1 MKRATDEI
9 LKRISDVDFIIEVL
23 DARGINLTSN
33 DELKRKIKTKPI
45 IQIALKNDLSDLKHN
60 DEEIVFCNIKNKE
73 TRDIII
79 HKLNSVF
86 SNKINSLKNKGL
98 TNPEFIGM
106 VVGIPN
112 VGKSSLI
119 NLLSKKISL
128 KVENRSGV
136 TKKQEIRRINKN
148 FYLIDTPGIFFKN
161 INNFEDGCKLVILNT
176 IRKDVVPITEVL
188 LVTYNYFLKNYNKQ
202 LKKFYDFNNNL
213 SFCEFVDFIA
223 KKYKFF
229 SMNNEIDLNRTYQFI
244 FDNFSNS
251 KICTFHFE

>member
-60 DEEIVFCNIKNKE
+60 DEEIVFFNIKNKE

-136 TKKQEIRRINKN
+136 TKKQ
-148 FYLIDTPGIFFKN
+148 
-161 INNFEDGCKLVILNT
+161 
-176 IRKDVVPITEVL
+176 
-188 LVTYNYFLKNYNKQ
+188 
-202 LKKFYDFNNNL
+202 
-213 SFCEFVDFIA
+213 
-223 KKYKFF
+223 
-229 SMNNEIDLNRTYQFI
+229 
-244 FDNFSNS
+244 
-251 KICTFHFE
+251 